1 MDKIQELL
9 SKSGLSSEVAGKIVE
24 TMVQY
29 KEDTKKSLQEAF
41 DQKLAHT
48 KKLFVEETEQY
59 KKDLARRLQTFCETK
74 TKVIEGQLAKQA
86 ALSEKQAVSKLQTVR
101 LALEGIQLGDK
112 ASSTAEAL
120 KKAKATIRQL
130 TEEREQAVTKANRQ
144 TALAQRLVSE
154 ARKVIDENRKLKKVV
169 AESKV
174 RPNKANNT
182 NIKKS
187 KPVTTAQPISE
198 DVRKKP
204 TQTTEIMNIA
214 NQID

>member
-86 ALSEKQAVSKLQTVR
+86 ALSEKQAVSK
-101 LALEGIQLGDK
+101 
-112 ASSTAEAL
+112 
-120 KKAKATIRQL
+120 
-130 TEEREQAVTKANRQ
+130 
-144 TALAQRLVSE
+144 
-154 ARKVIDENRKLKKVV
+154 
-169 AESKV
+169 
-174 RPNKANNT
+174 
-182 NIKKS
+182 
-187 KPVTTAQPISE
+187 
-198 DVRKKP
+198 
-204 TQTTEIMNIA
+204 
-214 NQID
+214 